1 MGGGSMT
8 QNLREQWLNNAVT
21 SVRGIFHANGYPI
34 PDHIR
39 VSCGFPLSRARSL
52 YRNVGV
58 HFAPELSDDATHQ
71 IFISP
76 VLDDSVEVLGV
87 LMHELSHA
95 VTGEKHGYEFKQCVR
110 KVWLEGNPTQTK
122 VGAEFRSNFAPIL
135 ESLGVYPHAKL
146 NLESNSKPQGTRML
160 KAVCNNCV
168 ERNADGSIALTA
180 TGAIKSQYTIRVTKT
195 WADKGLPTCQ
205 CGTQFALSK

>member
-1 MGGGSMT
+1 
-8 QNLREQWLNNAVT
+8 
-21 SVRGIFHANGYPI
+21 
-34 PDHIR
+34 
-39 VSCGFPLSRARSL
+39 
-52 YRNVGV
+52 
-58 HFAPELSDDATHQ
+58 
-71 IFISP
+71 
-76 VLDDSVEVLGV
+76 
-87 LMHELSHA
+87 MHELSHA

>member
-1 MGGGSMT
+1 MT
-8 QNLREQWLNNAVT
+8 QALREQWLNNAVT
-21 SVRGIFHANGYPI
+21 SVRGIFHANGFPI

-39 VSCGFPLSRARSL
+39 VSCGFPSKRARSL
-52 YRNVGV
+52 YRNVGE
-58 HFAPELSDDATHQ
+58 HFSPDASEDATHQ

-95 VTGEKHGYEFKQCVR
+95 VTGSSHGTSFKHCVR
-110 KVWLEGNPTQTK
+110 KVWLEGSLTQTK

-146 NLESNSKPQGTRML
+146 NVASSYKVQSTRML
-160 KAVCNNCV
+160 KATCHEDN
-168 ERNADGSIALTA
+168 GSLT
-180 TGAIKSQYTIRVTKT
+180 GGECGYTIRLSNK
-195 WADKGLPTCQ
+195 WAINSKGETTTPDCPFCKVQLT
-205 CGTQFALSK
+205 LSSK

>member
-1 MGGGSMT
+1 MS
-8 QNLREQWLNNAVT
+8 QDLREQWLNNAVT
-21 SVRGIFHANGYPI
+21 SVRGIFHANGYPL
-34 PDHIR
+34 PDYIR
-39 VSCGFPLSRARSL
+39 VSCGFPLTRARSL

-58 HFAPELSDDATHQ
+58 HFPPSVSDDGTHQ

-76 VLDDSVEVLGV
+76 VVDDSVEVLGI

-95 VTGEKHGYEFKQCVR
+95 VTGSAHNYSFKQCVR
-110 KVWLEGNPTQTK
+110 KVWLEGNPTATK

-146 NLESNSKPQGTRML
+146 NLENNSKPQGTRML

-205 CGTQFALSK
+205 CGTQFAFSK

>member
-1 MGGGSMT
+1 MT
-8 QNLREQWLNNAVT
+8 QALREQWLNNAVT
-21 SVRGIFHANGYPI
+21 SVRGIFHANGFPI

-39 VSCGFPLSRARSL
+39 VSCGFPSKRARSL
-52 YRNVGV
+52 YRNVGE
-58 HFAPELSDDATHQ
+58 HFSPDASEDATHQ

-95 VTGEKHGYEFKQCVR
+95 VTGSSHGTSFKHCVR
-110 KVWLEGNPTQTK
+110 KVWLEGSLTQTK

-146 NLESNSKPQGTRML
+146 NVASNYKPQGTRML
-160 KAVCNNCV
+160 KATCHEDN
-168 ERNADGSIALTA
+168 GSLT
-180 TGAIKSQYTIRVTKT
+180 GGECGYTIRLSNK
-195 WADKGLPTCQ
+195 WAINSKGETTTPDCPFCKVQLT
-205 CGTQFALSK
+205 LSSK

>member
-1 MGGGSMT
+1 MT

-21 SVRGIFHANGYPI
+21 SVRGIFHANGFPL

-52 YRNVGV
+52 YRNVGI

-87 LMHELSHA
+87 LVHELSHA
-95 VTGEKHGYEFKQCVR
+95 VTGAEHGSSFKQCVR
-110 KVWLEGNPTQTK
+110 KVWLEGKLTQTT
-122 VGAEFRSNFAPIL
+122 VGVNFRTNFAPIL
-135 ESLGVYPHAKL
+135 ESLGTYPHAKL
-146 NLESNSKPQGTRML
+146 NLENNSKPQGTRML
-160 KAVCNNCV
+160 KAVCGTCV
-168 ERNADGSIALTA
+168 ENAPDGTV
-180 TGAIKSQYTIRVTKT
+180 KSQYTIRVTKT

-205 CGTQFALSK
+205 CGTQFVLSN

>member
-1 MGGGSMT
+1 MT
-8 QNLREQWLNNAVT
+8 QALREQWLNNAVT

-39 VSCGFPLSRARSL
+39 VSCGFPSKRARSL
-52 YRNVGV
+52 YRNVGE
-58 HFAPELSDDATHQ
+58 HFSPDVSEDATHQ

-95 VTGEKHGYEFKQCVR
+95 VTGSGHGTEFRNCVK
-110 KVWLEGNPTQTK
+110 KVWLEGKPTETK
-122 VGAEFRSNFAPIL
+122 VGVEFRSNFAPIL
-135 ESLGVYPHAKL
+135 ESLGLYPHAKL
-146 NLESNSKPQGTRML
+146 NVASSYKPQSTRML
-160 KAVCNNCV
+160 KAVCGTCV
-168 ERNADGSIALTA
+168 VHAPDGTV
-180 TGAIKSQYTIRVTKT
+180 KSQYTIRVSKA

-205 CGTQFALSK
+205 CGTQFALSN

>member
-1 MGGGSMT
+1 MN

-21 SVRGIFHANGYPI
+21 SVRGIFHANGFPI

-58 HFAPELSDDATHQ
+58 HFPPSLSDDATHQ

-87 LMHELSHA
+87 LVHELTHA
-95 VTGEKHGYEFKQCVR
+95 VTGSSHGTEFKHCAR
-110 KVWLEGNPTQTK
+110 KVWLEGSLTQTK
-122 VGAEFRSNFAPIL
+122 VGAQFRSNFAPIL
-135 ESLGVYPHAKL
+135 ESLGIYPHAKL
-146 NLESNSKPQGTRML
+146 NVASSYKVQGTRMI
-160 KAVCNNCV
+160 KATCHEDN
-168 ERNADGSIALTA
+168 GSLT
-180 TGAIKSQYTIRVTKT
+180 GGECGYTIRLSNK
-195 WADKGLPTCQ
+195 WAINSKGETTTPDCPFCKVQLT
-205 CGTQFALSK
+205 LSSK

>member
-1 MGGGSMT
+1 MT
-8 QNLREQWLNNAVT
+8 QALREQWLNNAVT
-21 SVRGIFHANGYPI
+21 SVRGIFHANGFPI

-39 VSCGFPLSRARSL
+39 VSCGFPSKRARSL
-52 YRNVGV
+52 YRNVGE
-58 HFAPELSDDATHQ
+58 HFSPDLSEDATHQ

-95 VTGEKHGYEFKQCVR
+95 VTGATHGIPFRQCVR

-122 VGAEFRSNFAPIL
+122 VGAEFRSNFDPIL
-135 ESLGVYPHAKL
+135 ESLGIYPHAKL
-146 NLESNSKPQGTRML
+146 NVESSYKVQGTRML
-160 KAVCNNCV
+160 KAVCGTCV
-168 ERNADGSIALTA
+168 TNAPDGTV
-180 TGAIKSQYTIRVTKT
+180 KSQYTIRVSKA

-205 CGTQFALSK
+205 CGTQFVLSN

>member
-1 MGGGSMT
+1 MT

-205 CGTQFALSK
+205 CGTQFVLSK

>member
-1 MGGGSMT
+1 MT

-21 SVRGIFHANGYPI
+21 SVRGIFHANGFPI
-34 PDHIR
+34 PDHVR

-95 VTGEKHGYEFKQCVR
+95 VTGSEHGTLFKHCVR
-110 KVWLEGNPTQTK
+110 KVWLEGKLTQTK
-122 VGAEFRSNFAPIL
+122 VGSQFRENFAPIL

-146 NLESNSKPQGTRML
+146 NLENNSKPQGTRML

-205 CGTQFALSK
+205 CGTQFALSH

>member
-1 MGGGSMT
+1 MT
-8 QNLREQWLNNAVT
+8 QALREQWLNNAVT

-34 PDHIR
+34 PDHVR
-39 VSCGFPLSRARSL
+39 VSCGFPSKRARSM
-52 YRNVGV
+52 YRNVGE
-58 HFAPELSDDATHQ
+58 HFSPDASEDATHQ

-95 VTGEKHGYEFKQCVR
+95 VTGSAHGYEFKQCVR

-135 ESLGVYPHAKL
+135 ESLGIYPHAKL
-146 NLESNSKPQGTRML
+146 NVASSSKPQGTRML

-168 ERNADGSIALTA
+168 ERNTDGSIALTA